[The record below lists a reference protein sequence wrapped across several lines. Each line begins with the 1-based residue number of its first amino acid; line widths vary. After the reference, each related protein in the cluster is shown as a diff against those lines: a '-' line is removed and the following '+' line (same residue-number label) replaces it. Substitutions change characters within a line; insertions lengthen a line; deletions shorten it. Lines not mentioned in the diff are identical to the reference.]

1 MHILTHAPEIGALAE
16 WQAEMRRGIRD
27 RWTWDALWR
36 AACAEARGRDAIRDG
51 LHPSVVD
58 DERRLAAEIL
68 LAGAERS
75 A

>member
-1 MHILTHAPEIGALAE
+1 MNNRSHAPEIGALAE

-51 LHPSVVD
+51 QLSVIEQ
-58 DERRLAAEIL
+58 ERRLAAEIL
-68 LAGAERS
+68 VADAEPV

>member
-1 MHILTHAPEIGALAE
+1 MNIFTHAPEIGALAE

-51 LHPSVVD
+51 QHSVVEQ
-58 DERRLAAEIL
+58 ERRLAAEIL
-68 LAGAERS
+68 LADAERS
-75 A
+75 E